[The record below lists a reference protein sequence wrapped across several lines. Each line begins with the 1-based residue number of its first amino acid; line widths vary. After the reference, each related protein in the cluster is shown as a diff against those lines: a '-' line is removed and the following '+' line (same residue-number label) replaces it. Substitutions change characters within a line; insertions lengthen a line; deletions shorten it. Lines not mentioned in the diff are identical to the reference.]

1 MSRKLR
7 SVFKTIVERDQIS
20 ERTNFEY
27 FKKVYKEELTGIE
40 NELGQFE
47 GHQKTFENYLR
58 EIKIDERLGVREMYQ
73 ELLHLT
79 SVYSRKNEVF
89 HIISDEIS
97 FSLPD
102 KTMILIKIKWLYEKL
117 LLRIIPE
124 IENNLNF
131 SLETYEE
138 ESNMI
143 KGVVNWND
151 TIVSAFSRGEKFPL
165 QFKYSKS
172 RINFQTPENM
182 LAAYCVLKFEHD
194 VKSVLMSTSK
204 ENILRE
210 KDYMILDGIKRIS
223 NRLRTNSHLQEL
235 FEKMQPYSK
244 ISPESK
250 TVKNLEKKTLE
261 RIQTGIISHKAYSQL
276 ILWLK
281 EYRGHNLP
289 SDGKNV
295 SDFPFYHEKSVDILF
310 QYWVFFRMIDF
321 LVTKKNVR
329 IIQVK
334 VSKNGS
340 FEGFDLAYGS
350 KEFKLLHEYEES
362 GWTDA
367 VSNPDFVL
375 EKNGNFPII
384 MDPKNYSKDTSE
396 GDAYHKM
403 LGYLFNLNSRSP
415 TTGILFF
422 SEHGKYQIDEKG
434 EKKNIVERSKTID
447 SKLFRFITCVIHPKN
462 SSLSERDEVFEYV
475 FKIIKSVI

>member
-7 SVFKTIVERDQIS
+7 SVFKTIIERDQIS
-20 ERTNFEY
+20 EKTNFEY
-27 FKKVYKEELTGIE
+27 FKKVYKEELTDIE
-40 NELGQFE
+40 NELVQFA
-47 GHQKTFENYLR
+47 GHQKSFENYLR
-58 EIKIDERLGVREMYQ
+58 EIKIDEKLGVREMYQ

-79 SVYSRKNEVF
+79 SIYSRKNEVF
-89 HIISDEIS
+89 HITSDEIS

-151 TIVSAFSRGEKFPL
+151 TIVSSFSRGEKFPL

-172 RINFQTPENM
+172 KINFQTPENM
-182 LAAYCVLKFEHD
+182 LASYCVLKFEDD
-194 VKSVLMSTSK
+194 VKSVLMTTSK

-210 KDYMILDGIKRIS
+210 KDFKVLDGIKRIS
-223 NRLRTNSHLQEL
+223 NRLRTNSHLQEV
-235 FEKMQPYSK
+235 FEKMEPYSK
-244 ISPESK
+244 ISTESK
-250 TVKNLEKKTLE
+250 IVKNLERNTLE
-261 RIQTGIISHKAYSQL
+261 RIQSGLISHKAYAQL
-276 ILWLK
+276 IVWLK

-295 SDFPFYHEKSVDILF
+295 SDFPFHHEKSVDILF

-321 LVTKKNVR
+321 LVTKKDVR

-334 VSKNGS
+334 ISKKGT

-350 KEFKLLHEYEES
+350 KKFKLLHEYEEP
-362 GWTDA
+362 GWTGA
-367 VSNPDFVL
+367 ISNPDFVL
-375 EKNGNFPII
+375 EQNGKFPII
-384 MDPKNYSKDTSE
+384 MDPKNYNKDSSE
-396 GDAYHKM
+396 GGAYHKM
-403 LGYLFNLNSRSP
+403 LGYLFNLTSRSP
-415 TTGILFF
+415 TIGILFF
-422 SEHGKYQIDEKG
+422 SEHGKYQIDENGK
-434 EKKNIVERSKTID
+434 KKNIVERSKTVD
-447 SKLFRFITCVIHPKN
+447 SKWFRFITCVIHPKN
-462 SSLSERDEVFEYV
+462 SSLSERDEVFEHV
-475 FKIIKSVI
+475 FDIIKRVI